1 MHIMWLCQNFKCW
14 LITQRTKLP
23 NVRTVKDGMHT
34 CTWVG
39 ACSGQ
44 YGSVIPRG
52 VGSLILRSSQDY
64 MCSVLC
70 LSLWVLCNANVYVS
84 VYVTWLWSIGCYV
97 SLWVWF
103 CVCYVYYVNIV
114 CMYHVFSNFIFKLCK
129 YQAFLK
135 WGVYEVCA
143 KYLVK
148 KGLRVER
155 LRKPFAS
162 RYLSIL
168 ALCPGLLH
176 VLSFN
181 FIPCGGGRMA
191 KNGIGLGTPIMW
203 MMSGGHEVNM

>member
-1 MHIMWLCQNFKCW
+1 M
-14 LITQRTKLP
+14 
-23 NVRTVKDGMHT
+23 DT

-97 SLWVWF
+97 SMWVWF

-114 CMYHVFSNFIFKLCK
+114 CMYHVFS
-129 YQAFLK
+129 K
-135 WGVYEVCA
+135 WRVYKVCA
-143 KYLVK
+143 EYLVK
-148 KGLRVER
+148 KRCLGWKAKETVCHLV
-155 LRKPFAS
+155 S
-162 RYLSIL
+162 RSSIL
-168 ALCPGLLH
+168 LIFSLETYSSKPNPYCLDVALAYFTC
-176 VLSFN
+176 
-181 FIPCGGGRMA
+181 
-191 KNGIGLGTPIMW
+191 T
-203 MMSGGHEVNM
+203 